1 MREYYES
8 LRPREVR
15 ILHWSAAAA
24 AVALWFSIAWRDAWV
39 LLLWAKRDDTEELYG
54 DPIPIWDAWADNVT
68 GFPLD
73 SGHHMS
79 EEVPDELAA
88 AIRRFLA

>member
-1 MREYYES
+1 
-8 LRPREVR
+8 
-15 ILHWSAAAA
+15 
-24 AVALWFSIAWRDAWV
+24 V